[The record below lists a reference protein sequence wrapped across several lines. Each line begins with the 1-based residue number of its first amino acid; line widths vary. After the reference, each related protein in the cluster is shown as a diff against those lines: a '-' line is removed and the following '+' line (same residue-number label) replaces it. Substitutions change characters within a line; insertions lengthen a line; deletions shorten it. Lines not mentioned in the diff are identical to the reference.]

1 MSPSPQDVRVVSA
14 DEETK
19 ANRGVFYSSA
29 PNECTIEQGTTLLTP
44 SHVLGSLDFF
54 LFSPEF
60 QCLLHR
66 IIMFKHSFR
75 LKFQSRFQDA
85 MFKDLKRGE
94 L

>member
-1 MSPSPQDVRVVSA
+1 MYVLFLQMKKRKQTGVYFFQVHLMSAQW
-14 DEETK
+14 
-19 ANRGVFYSSA
+19 NRES
-29 PNECTIEQGTTLLTP
+29 TLLTP
-44 SHVLGSLDFF
+44 SHVFSSLDFF

-75 LKFQSRFQDA
+75 LKFQNRFQDA
-85 MFKDLKRGE
+85 MFKDLERGQ